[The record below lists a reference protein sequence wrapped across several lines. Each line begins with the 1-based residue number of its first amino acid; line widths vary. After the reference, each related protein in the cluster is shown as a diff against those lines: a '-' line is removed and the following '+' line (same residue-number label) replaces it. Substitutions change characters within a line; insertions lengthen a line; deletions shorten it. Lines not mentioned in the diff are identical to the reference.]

1 MLDCSKSTCALLV
14 LLFYVPEISLLSSKV
29 KNVKLPH
36 PEGNEASLPPAP
48 GCGFSVHLVFNS
60 SSLLPVLTPDYWH
73 CPRSNTSNMAATGAS
88 WYVFMLVMRW
98 TRTRKK
104 PCVVSLFFFWSVST
118 CSASQAW
125 ILPKAEGCSQRQCRA
140 HVAWK
145 NWSSSCFAATLHTMS
160 QWAETLAVRVF
171 QPGEPHSHFL
181 SWILVQAFVTR
192 PA

>member
-104 PCVVSLFFFWSVST
+104 PCVVSLFFFLVSVHLQRITSMNT
-118 CSASQAW
+118 SKSRRLLSETVSCSCC
-125 ILPKAEGCSQRQCRA
+125 LKELKLELFCSNTA
-140 HVAWK
+140 HNV
-145 NWSSSCFAATLHTMS
+145 TMS
-160 QWAETLAVRVF
+160 RNT
-171 QPGEPHSHFL
+171 SC
-181 SWILVQAFVTR
+181 
-192 PA
+192 